1 MQATKP
7 VTEDDSGRGSE
18 PHMAHR
24 EASRSGERLQKVL
37 ARAGFGSRRAAEELI
52 AAGRVAVDGEV
63 ASLGRR
69 VDPEHDRITVDG
81 IPVVVRADVVY
92 YLLNKPA
99 RVVTTARDP
108 EGRPTVIDLVPL
120 EPRVFPVGRLD
131 YETEGLLV
139 LTNDGE
145 LAQLLSHPS
154 HAVEKAYLAE
164 VEGVPTRAALRRLRE
179 GVDLDDGRTAPA
191 RARIVQTHGD
201 NAALEVVIHEGRNR
215 QVRRMCEQVGHPVR
229 RLVRTRIGP
238 VSDRRLPPG
247 EWRPLR
253 RREVRALFEAAG
265 APEKTSKDEADG
277 N

>member
-1 MQATKP
+1 M
-7 VTEDDSGRGSE
+7 
-18 PHMAHR
+18 
-24 EASRSGERLQKVL
+24 L

-52 AAGRVAVDGEV
+52 AAGRVEVDGEV
-63 ASLGRR
+63 AALGRR
-69 VDPEHDRITVDG
+69 VDPERERITVDG

-108 EGRPTVIDLVPL
+108 EGRSTVLELVPL

-164 VEGVPTRAALRRLRE
+164 VEGVPSRAALRRLRE

-201 NAALEVVIHEGRNR
+201 SAALEVVIHEGRNR
-215 QVRRMCEQVGHPVR
+215 QVRRMCEQVGHRVR

-238 VSDRRLPPG
+238 VSDRRLAPG
-247 EWRPLR
+247 QWRPLR

-265 APEKTSKDEADG
+265 APEKTSGDG
-277 N
+277 AGGN

>member
-1 MQATKP
+1 
-7 VTEDDSGRGSE
+7 
-18 PHMAHR
+18 MAHR

>member
-1 MQATKP
+1 MP
-7 VTEDDSGRGSE
+7 
-18 PHMAHR
+18 R
-24 EASRSGERLQKVL
+24 EESDRPGERLQKVL

-52 AAGRVAVDGEV
+52 AAGRVAVDGET
-63 ASLGRR
+63 AALGRR
-69 VDPEHDRITVDG
+69 VDPERERITVDG
-81 IPVVVRADVVY
+81 IPVSTRADVVY
-92 YLLNKPA
+92 YLLNKPT

-108 EGRPTVIDLVPL
+108 EGRRTVLDLVPV

-164 VEGVPTRAALRRLRE
+164 VDGIPSRSVLRRLRE
-179 GVDLDDGRTAPA
+179 GVDLEDGRTAPA
-191 RARIVQTHGD
+191 RARIVQARGD
-201 NAALEVVIHEGRNR
+201 SAAVELVIHEGRNR
-215 QVRRMCEQVGHPVR
+215 QVRRMCERVGHPVR

-238 VSDRRLPPG
+238 VSDRRLAPG
-247 EWRPLR
+247 EWRPLH

-265 APEKTSKDEADG
+265 GQENASGSEPEA